1 MIKIT
6 SVKSS
11 IGIITHQ
18 GHIRKVNANADLLS
32 ESVTHITSI
41 ASCDAN
47 ITNGHLHSMLIN
59 VPSSKMWAE
68 CQSRE
73 HILHPALDIDT
84 NVKHVETN

>member
-41 ASCDAN
+41 ASCDA
-47 ITNGHLHSMLIN
+47 
-59 VPSSKMWAE
+59 K
-68 CQSRE
+68 
-73 HILHPALDIDT
+73 HPVLYVDQLLVTCVALT
-84 NVKHVETN
+84 L